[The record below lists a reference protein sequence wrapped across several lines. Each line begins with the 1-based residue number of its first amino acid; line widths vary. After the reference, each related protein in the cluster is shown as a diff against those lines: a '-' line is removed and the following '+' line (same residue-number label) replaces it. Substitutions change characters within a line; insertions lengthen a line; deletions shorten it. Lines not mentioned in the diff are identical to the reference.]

1 MRMAH
6 PHLFM
11 PPNNLRLFYKSKLSF
26 FHKKCMNSVK
36 YVWKYTLFITNLWYF
51 IEFSNNF

>member
-11 PPNNLRLFYKSKLSF
+11 PPHNLRLFHKSKLSF
-26 FHKKCMNSVK
+26 FHKKRMNSVK

-51 IEFSNNF
+51 MGFSNNF